1 MMQYCKDCGAMEQ
14 GFEYD
19 KEDVNEEYPMC
30 KQCGSDK
37 VGHFDEDA
45 GKDR

>member
-1 MMQYCKDCGAMEQ
+1 MQYCKECCAIEQ

-19 KEDVNEEYPMC
+19 KEDVNEECPIC
-30 KQCGSDK
+30 IQCGSDE
-37 VGHFDEDA
+37 VRHFDEDA